1 MTLQVAKFNT
11 KPNPDGPMTT
21 PPEPIDTFSLLA
33 ARPDDPPNIRF
44 LRFVVIGMSA
54 ILILGFGA
62 VIVRIVHLTTRQS
75 PAEIAASQSSQPAQA
90 FPTQAFPARI
100 GGPLNIPLPLPAGAK
115 VLSQS
120 MSGNRL
126 SVHYAAGGEEA
137 IAVVDLDTGQL
148 AASLAI
154 PSAKK

>member
-1 MTLQVAKFNT
+1 
-11 KPNPDGPMTT
+11 MTT

-75 PAEIAASQSSQPAQA
+75 PAEIAASQSSQLAQA
-90 FPTQAFPARI
+90 VPSQVLPPQAVPSRI
-100 GGPLNIPLPLPAGAK
+100 GSPLTMSLPLPAGAK

-120 MSGNRL
+120 MSGSRL
-126 SVHYAAGGEEA
+126 SVHYAADGQEA